1 MIAIT
6 AAGGNVGRHLAGML
20 GTAGTPARLL
30 VRERANTGTF
40 GGTLEAVEAD
50 LDRPEALDAALA
62 GITQLFLLSPGPNT
76 PAQDAAAI
84 TAAQRAGVQHIV
96 LLSSL
101 GVEVGGVGGGR
112 PHAPGE
118 RLLTD
123 SGLGWTI
130 LRPSEFMSNTRGWLP
145 EIAARGTVSV
155 PSGDGK
161 VGYVDPADIAA
172 VAFAAL
178 TSPGHAGKTYR
189 LTGPEALSIAEVA
202 AQIGAVLGNAV
213 QHLDVSDAVFRTGVE
228 GAHMPEPM
236 IGTLS
241 EYYGAVKEGRMA
253 ILAPDVEQV
262 TGRRAGTFADW
273 ARANLAPA

>member
-84 TAAQRAGVQHIV
+84 AAAQRAGVQHIV

-155 PSGDGK
+155 PSGDGNAYGVASVFL
-161 VGYVDPADIAA
+161 VGSLVGGDVRA
-172 VAFAAL
+172 VACGDNATG
-178 TSPGHAGKTYR
+178 TSGLGDCIV
-189 LTGPEALSIAEVA
+189 LS
-202 AQIGAVLGNAV
+202 
-213 QHLDVSDAVFRTGVE
+213 
-228 GAHMPEPM
+228 P
-236 IGTLS
+236 
-241 EYYGAVKEGRMA
+241 
-253 ILAPDVEQV
+253 
-262 TGRRAGTFADW
+262 
-273 ARANLAPA
+273 